1 MDLATRVQIENVYRC
16 LINLKKIILHLIII
30 MKQLKSF
37 GSLIKYTFTKW
48 KEKDPFNNSILIAY
62 YAIFSLPGLLVIIV
76 NIGGYIYD
84 EKQVTTQLTNQIQA
98 TIGGDTAHDIEAIIE
113 KASES
118 KGTVLSSILGIATLL
133 FGATGVFYQ
142 VQQMFNRIWEV
153 KPKVKT
159 KQKIL
164 ELIRDRLFSFGLI
177 LVIGFLLLVSLALSA
192 ALSAF
197 SDWVSARL
205 SVGITF
211 LFGILD
217 IVVSLAV
224 ISLLFAAMYKFLP
237 DAKITWKDVWP
248 GAILTGVLFVI
259 AKFALGIYFGK
270 SEPGSMYGAAGSIIL
285 IMLWVS
291 YSGLIVLFGAEFTH
305 QYMISKGKEVTP
317 TAVAVST

>member
-37 GSLIKYTFTKW
+37 GSLIKHTFTKW

>member
-1 MDLATRVQIENVYRC
+1 MME
-16 LINLKKIILHLIII
+16 H
-30 MKQLKSF
+30 LKSF
-37 GSLIKYTFTKW
+37 GSLIKQTFIKW

-62 YAIFSLPGLLVIIV
+62 YTIFSLPGLLVIII
-76 NIGGYIYD
+76 NIGGYFYD
-84 EKQVTTQLTNQIQA
+84 QKQITTQLTSQIQS
-98 TIGGDTAHDIEAIIE
+98 TIGGDTAHDIEAIIA

-142 VQQMFNRIWEV
+142 VQQMFNKIWEV

-164 ELIRDRLFSFGLI
+164 ELLRDRLFSFGLI

-192 ALSAF
+192 GLSAF
-197 SDWVSARL
+197 SDWVSARMSIGVTL
-205 SVGITF
+205 

-217 IVVSLAV
+217 FGVSLAV
-224 ISLLFAAMYKFLP
+224 ISFLFAAMYKFLP
-237 DAKITWKDVWP
+237 DAKISWRDVWP
-248 GAILTGVLFVI
+248 GAILTGVLFVL

-305 QYMISKGKEVTP
+305 QYMASKGKEVEP
-317 TAVAVST
+317 TSVAVSA